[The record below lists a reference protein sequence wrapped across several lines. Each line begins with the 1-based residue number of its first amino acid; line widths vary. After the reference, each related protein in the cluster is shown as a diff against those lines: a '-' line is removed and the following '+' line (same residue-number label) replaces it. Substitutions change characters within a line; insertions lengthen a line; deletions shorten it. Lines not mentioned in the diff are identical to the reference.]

1 MKYRFTIYA
10 IFRARNYDIIAGPV
24 SSNDVELMM
33 EAKPINVVH
42 SGERES
48 YSNQGSSGVSVSGV
62 AVLISQ
68 CIRNHVSNLSRNQSD
83 IAMRYRWL

>member
-1 MKYRFTIYA
+1 MKYRFTTHA

-33 EAKPINVVH
+33 EARPISVAH

-48 YSNQGSSGVSVSGV
+48 YSN
-62 AVLISQ
+62 
-68 CIRNHVSNLSRNQSD
+68 
-83 IAMRYRWL
+83 